1 MWRGL
6 LLTAGIMLSGCAAQ
20 QEVEAE
26 QVEAISPVAAE
37 PVNPINPGGAVADDP
52 RDPFEPVN
60 RASWVLNYD
69 VLEPYAVRPVVHAY
83 ADYVP
88 ETAKTGIQNMML
100 NLEEPASLVNH
111 LITGDLPGAG
121 TNLARFTLNSTVGV
135 LGFFDVADNLELA
148 PRPKDFSQVMGQMGI
163 TDGPYL
169 MIPFMGPTTLRQLS
183 GNVVDSLYFPYDV
196 MTTGMRVGKTV
207 AMAVYTRSQLIDQE
221 PVIDN
226 SLDPYG
232 LVKDL
237 YLQSQAAKVGKE
249 VPSEEE
255 DLSEFMD
262 EIDG

>member
-20 QEVEAE
+20 QEVEGE
-26 QVEAISPVAAE
+26 QAGESSATSG
-37 PVNPINPGGAVADDP
+37 VNYGPAVADDP

-69 VLEPYAVRPVVHAY
+69 ILEPYAVRPVVHAY

-88 ETAKTGIQNMML
+88 EPAKTGVQNMML
-100 NLEEPASLVNH
+100 NLEEPASMVNH

-135 LGFFDVADNLELA
+135 LGFFDVADNIELMPA
-148 PRPKDFSQVMGQMGI
+148 PKDFSQVMGQIGI

-169 MIPFMGPTTLRQLS
+169 MIPVLGPTTLRQLS
-183 GNVVDSLYFPYDV
+183 GDVVDTLYFPYDL
-196 MTTGMRVGKTV
+196 MTFAMRAGKFV
-207 AMAVYTRSQLIDQE
+207 AMGLYDRSQVIDQE

-232 LVKDL
+232 LVKDF
-237 YLQSQAAKVGKE
+237 YLQYQAAKIGKE
-249 VPSEEE
+249 IPAGDEE